1 MRVNDPNINP
11 AVNQA
16 TTSSAG
22 AAGGTG
28 ATGKTAQLD
37 AIKITSSSG
46 QGIKGADRDDEVQLS
61 SLSSKIN
68 QLQSGTAERGAYIEG
83 LRQDVGAGS
92 YSSDPGAIA
101 ISIVD
106 SLLTKNE

>member
-11 AVNQA
+11 AANQA
-16 TTSSAG
+16 ATSSAG
-22 AAGGTG
+22 AAG

-46 QGIKGADRDDEVQLS
+46 PGIKGADRDDEVQLS

-83 LRQDVGAGS
+83 LRQDVAAGS

>member
-11 AVNQA
+11 ALNQA
-16 TTSSAG
+16 ATSSAG
-22 AAGGTG
+22 AAGG
-28 ATGKTAQLD
+28 TGKTAQLD

-46 QGIKGADRDDEVQLS
+46 QGIKGTDRDDEVQLS
-61 SLSSKIN
+61 NLSSKIN

-92 YSSDPGAIA
+92 YPTDPGAIA
-101 ISIVD
+101 SSIVN